1 MGAYWAGERYFDI
14 LDDVNPVQYIKQPN
28 ADVKRSYGTVASVT
42 WKDQKEEMY
51 FYDGCALIGD
61 ETKFKT
67 IARYSNGDPMAII
80 QGRIGIIGCHPEAP
94 LYWYEKPWHY
104 INKHYH
110 GGKHHELLLDFVN
123 ELTEK

>member
-1 MGAYWAGERYFDI
+1 
-14 LDDVNPVQYIKQPN
+14 
-28 ADVKRSYGTVASVT
+28 
-42 WKDQKEEMY
+42 MY

-94 LYWYEKPWHY
+94 KYWYEKPWHY